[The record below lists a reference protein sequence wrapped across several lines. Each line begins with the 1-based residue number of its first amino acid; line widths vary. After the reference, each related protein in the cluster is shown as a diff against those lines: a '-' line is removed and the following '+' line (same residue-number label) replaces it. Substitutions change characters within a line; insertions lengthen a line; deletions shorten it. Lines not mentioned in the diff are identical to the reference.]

1 MSEVLSESNSVNVD
15 TKKEENL
22 EKKAKLSTAEFYQT
36 AENYWNTQPA
46 TVDGMLGGYES
57 ISDTDI
63 EQSQKFLSHFLQVIL
78 QTKEAMVSQSRVLY
92 IIFLA
97 FTA

>member
-1 MSEVLSESNSVNVD
+1 MSEVLSESNSLNVD
-15 TKKEENL
+15 TKKEESL

-57 ISDTDI
+57 ISYTDI
-63 EQSQKFLSHFLQVIL
+63 EQSQKFLSHFLQVI
-78 QTKEAMVSQSRVLY
+78 KEAMVSQSRVFY
-92 IIFLA
+92 IILSCS
-97 FTA
+97 TA